1 MDYNIIT
8 ADTHMDVT
16 WLPGDMFVKGAPDAL
31 KDKMPYVNNK
41 NGKAQWEIEGEFMCW
56 VGGRGPH
63 RRLWRLCGRRI
74 ESTWTAWPMSVSS
87 TASKMASTI
96 PQTPTSGS
104 RTWT

>member
-1 MDYNIIT
+1 MDYNVIT

-56 VGGRGPH
+56 VGGGG
-63 RRLWRLCGRRI
+63 LTGAFGGYVAG
-74 ESTWTAWPMSVSS
+74 ES
-87 TASKMASTI
+87 KHLDRMAEVGFFDGI
-96 PQTPTSGS
+96 KDGIYHPQMPTSG
-104 RTWT
+104 